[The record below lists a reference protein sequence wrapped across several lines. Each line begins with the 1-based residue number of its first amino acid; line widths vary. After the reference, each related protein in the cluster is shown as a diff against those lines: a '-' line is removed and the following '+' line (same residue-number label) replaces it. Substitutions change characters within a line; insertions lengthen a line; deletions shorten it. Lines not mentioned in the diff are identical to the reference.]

1 MDMIAHTPQPG
12 AEPAETAQ
20 LWVIRTRDR
29 AFDDWDGLT
38 EWLEAD
44 PAHLAA
50 YEAALSHDSWIDDL
64 YAAGAQDDAAH
75 ETPRAPLAPDTFVAR
90 PERHPVAVPHRRRYA
105 WGGAIAA
112 AVAGVAG
119 WVVLANGAPQDISTA
134 PGEHRTVAL
143 ADGSQVVL
151 NGGTR
156 ITFDPDKPRVIT
168 LARGEALFDVRHD
181 ASDPFVVIAGET
193 RLLDAGTVFNVVRE
207 DDSIDVAV
215 AEGEVIYQPEHEAI
229 RLNPGDALT
238 RAGRTGKPVLRKAQ
252 AQAIGDWRSGRLHYD
267 NAALAD
273 VARDL
278 GRNLGRSVEVAPGVQ
293 SLRFTGTLV
302 VEGKAQEVLSRA
314 GPLLGVNFVPIGD
327 TWRMAP
333 ANAAQP

>member
-50 YEAALSHDSWIDDL
+50 YETALVQDSWIDDL
-64 YAAGAQDDAAH
+64 YAVGAQDDAGH
-75 ETPRAPLAPDTFVAR
+75 DTPPEPVAAGF
-90 PERHPVAVPHRRRYA
+90 EDHPVVVPHRRRYA
-105 WGGAIAA
+105 WGGAIVA

-119 WVVLANGAPQDISTA
+119 WVVLASGAPQDISTA

-143 ADGSQVVL
+143 ADGSHVVL

-181 ASDPFVVIAGET
+181 ASDPFLVIAGET

-207 DDSIDVAV
+207 NDSIDVAV

-229 RLNPGDALT
+229 RLNPGDGLN
-238 RAGRTGKPVLRKAQ
+238 RVGRSGKPVLRKAQ
-252 AQAIGDWRSGRLHYD
+252 ALAIGDWRSGRLHYD

-278 GRNLGRSVEVAPGVQ
+278 GRNLGRTVEVAPGVQ

-302 VEGKAQEVLSRA
+302 VDGKAQDVLSRA
-314 GPLLGVNFVPIGD
+314 GPLLGVSFVPVGD
-327 TWRMAP
+327 VWRMAP